1 MARFCTLFSSSSG
14 NCIYIGA
21 GEGGIL
27 IDAGVSAKAM
37 ERALLEREI
46 DPKSIRAIF
55 VTHSR

>member
-27 IDAGVSAKAM
+27 IDAGG
-37 ERALLEREI
+37 ERE
-46 DPKSIRAIF
+46 SHGARAFGTGDRPEI
-55 VTHSR
+55 HPRHLRYP